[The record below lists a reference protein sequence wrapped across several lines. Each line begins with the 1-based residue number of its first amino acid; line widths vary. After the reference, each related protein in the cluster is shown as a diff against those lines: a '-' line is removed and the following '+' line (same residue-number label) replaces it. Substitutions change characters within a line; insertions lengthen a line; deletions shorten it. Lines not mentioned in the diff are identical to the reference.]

1 METVMD
7 EVRSTGNQ
15 GSHPADPLTREL
27 PLMGR
32 GEERA
37 KLRALLLEEASL
49 GVVIVSGAGGV
60 GKSRLAA
67 AVCEDARRSGWEVA
81 SGRAY
86 PVESGIA
93 YGLFADA
100 FVPILSGMSE
110 ATLASLT
117 RGGEA
122 ELGYLFPSLRGE
134 PEPGTEVDWSDPQEF
149 RTRLLWN
156 FAEFLRGYAR
166 RQPLLVFLDDL
177 QWADESSLELLHFLV
192 RQVEKHP
199 IRFLCTY
206 NEELRD
212 QSPALGRVEGSL
224 LAQGATRRF
233 PLGPL
238 SRDDVGS
245 LVGEAF
251 GVDAVVSHDLVERLH
266 DWTLGNPM
274 FVLETL
280 KVLVESGRLHL
291 RGDVWLGWEDTTL
304 ELPGSVKEGMLIR
317 LARFSERARS
327 VADLVAVVGVPVSH
341 RVLEDL
347 ANLSVEDL
355 VAALRELTSARV
367 LEERSEGPLIL
378 YDLAHPLIR
387 EVLYGDL
394 GLARARLLHAEVAN
408 AVERAHG
415 SRAIRHADQ
424 IAYHLVRSRAASLTP
439 KALQYLIAAGGHA
452 LERHAGVEAA
462 HYLEGALSILDEESE
477 SETDR
482 TELDTTRGEVLA
494 LLAQA
499 RQRQG
504 RYADA
509 LELWARALD
518 VSPESAPDTVSSV
531 RRNMGV
537 ACYWCGRHVEAIR
550 HLDEALDHV
559 PEGDLR
565 QAAVIRLTRGVCH
578 QELGAPEKARA
589 DINATLATAEKLEDV
604 PLLARA
610 HRALALL
617 HTWVGPPEEGRAHAR
632 EAIRLAEACGDSNV
646 AFWSHWALAALEGL
660 TGDTTAMEAELVEA
674 RRIADDLGSPVLRIW
689 SDELSLERA
698 YAVGEWE
705 TAVSL
710 GEQAIALARSL
721 NQRTLLPRLLVWT
734 SLIYLSQGELE
745 RGRAMVD
752 EAWALAGLDGV
763 GDRVLDV
770 HTAVPAHIGLA
781 AYYMFSDERE
791 KAVEVGERG
800 VEIADRSG
808 YVVWAIHH
816 LLPIIAESLIHTRDL
831 ERARSIG
838 DRLRRDSELLGH
850 PLGLAWAKAC
860 TAFVVWLEGDLAKGA
875 EMLRDAAEALEAIPI
890 VPDAVRVRRQ
900 LARRLAEL
908 GDREGALREL
918 RDVHGTMVR
927 LGLKRELDKARALF
941 RSLDARPPLLSGQP
955 GSGDLTGRE
964 LEIAEL
970 VAEGESNKSIS
981 RRLGVSPR
989 TVTTHL
995 QNVYRKLEISSRNQ
1009 LAELIRDG
1017 KIRRS

>member
-7 EVRSTGNQ
+7 EVRSTGNP
-15 GSHPADPLTREL
+15 GSHPADSLTREL
-27 PLMGR
+27 PLIGR

-37 KLRALLLEEASL
+37 KLRALLLEESRFR
-49 GVVIVSGAGGV
+49 VVIVSGAGGV

-67 AVCEDARRSGWEVA
+67 AACEDARRSGWEVA

-110 ATLASLT
+110 TTLASLT

-149 RTRLLWN
+149 RTRILWN
-156 FAEFLRGYAR
+156 FSEFLRGYSK

-192 RQVEKHP
+192 RHVDEHP
-199 IRFLCTY
+199 IRFLCAY
-206 NEELRD
+206 NEGLRD
-212 QSPALGRVEGSL
+212 QSPALRRMEGSL
-224 LAQGATRRF
+224 LAQGATRSLR
-233 PLGPL
+233 LGPL

-245 LVGEAF
+245 RVGEVF

-266 DWTLGNPM
+266 DWTLGNPL

-280 KVLVESGRLHL
+280 KALVESGRLHR

-304 ELPGSVKEGMLIR
+304 ELPGSVREGMLIR
-317 LARFSERARS
+317 LARFSEHARS
-327 VADLVAVVGVPVSH
+327 VADLAAVVGGPVSH
-341 RVLEDL
+341 RTLEDL
-347 ANLSVEDL
+347 ADLSVDDL
-355 VAALRELTSARV
+355 VAAVRELTSAQV

-394 GLARARLLHAEVAN
+394 GLARARQLHAEVAS

-415 SRAIRHADQ
+415 SQAMRHADQ

-439 KALQYLIAAGGHA
+439 KALQYLIAAGRHA

-477 SETDR
+477 PEAGQA
-482 TELDTTRGEVLA
+482 ELDVTRGEVLA

-509 LELWARALD
+509 LELWAGALD
-518 VSPESAPDTVSSV
+518 VSPESTPEMVSSV
-531 RRNMGV
+531 RRSMGV

-550 HLDEALDHV
+550 HLDEARSHV

-589 DINATLATAEKLEDV
+589 DINATLATAERLEDV

-632 EAIRLAEACGDSNV
+632 EAIRLADACGDSNV

-698 YAVGEWE
+698 YALGEWE

-752 EAWALAGLDGV
+752 EAWTLAGLDEGE
-763 GDRVLDV
+763 DRVLDV

-781 AYYMFSDERE
+781 AYYLFSDQRE

-800 VEIADRSG
+800 LEIADRSG

-831 ERARSIG
+831 ARARSIG
-838 DRLRRDSELLGH
+838 DRLRRDSERLGH

-927 LGLKRELDKARALF
+927 LGLKRELDKARVLF

-1009 LAELIRDG
+1009 LAELIREG